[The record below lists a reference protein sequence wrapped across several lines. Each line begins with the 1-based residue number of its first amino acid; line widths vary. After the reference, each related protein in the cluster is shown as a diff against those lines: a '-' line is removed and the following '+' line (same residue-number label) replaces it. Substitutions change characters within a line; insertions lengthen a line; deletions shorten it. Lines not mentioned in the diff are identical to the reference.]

1 MTARVVRSD
10 HHLAVDN
17 YLPFWTMNQPQ
28 IIAIDGPAASGKTTV
43 GQLLADHFDY
53 IAFDTGVMYRAVT
66 VGVLIAGIDPADEEA
81 VNRYAVAV
89 DIAIAAPDKESENR
103 NAAVLVNG
111 IDLTWQLQGPLADR
125 YVSQVA
131 AWPDVRV
138 EMVRRQREIGERGG
152 VVMIGRD
159 IGTVVMP
166 DAPLKLF
173 MVASA
178 EERAQRRYAENK
190 KRSDT
195 TSFDEILSEI
205 VRRDKLDSSR
215 KHSPMVAAD
224 DAKLIDTTGKSPD
237 QILREI
243 LGFL

>member
-1 MTARVVRSD
+1 
-10 HHLAVDN
+10 
-17 YLPFWTMNQPQ
+17 MNQPE

-43 GQLLADHFDY
+43 GQLLADHFGY

-66 VGVLIAGIDPADEEA
+66 VGVLVAGIDPADEEA

-89 DIAIAAPDKESENR
+89 DIDIAAPDKDADER
-103 NAAVLVNG
+103 QAAVLVNG
-111 IDLTWQLQGPLADR
+111 IDLTWQLQGPQADR

-131 AWPDVRV
+131 AWPGVRV

-195 TSFDEILSEI
+195 TSFEEILSEI

-243 LGFL
+243 LGLL